1 MVKNMA
7 MVNVIYVKIVVLL
20 WEFIQVLIF
29 HFGTL
34 ANNELRE
41 YRKQAHYWF
50 DKLWQKPTRISTR
63 YKAYGWLAHKMHLKR
78 EDTHIAHFEIE
89 QCKQVIKLVKQRLG
103 VDEKA
108 LWI

>member
-1 MVKNMA
+1 MA
-7 MVNVIYVKIVVLL
+7 
-20 WEFIQVLIF
+20 FIQELIYL
-29 HFGTL
+29 FGTL

-50 DKLWQKPTRISTR
+50 DKLWEEPTRVSTR
-63 YKAYGWLAHKMHLKR
+63 YNAYRWLAYKLNLKR
-78 EDTHIAHFEIE
+78 EETHIAHFEIE

-103 VDEKA
+103 VNEKA